1 MLVFL
6 TIILSELPFCSSQH
20 MQVNDNGHITFL
32 SPSGDYVPKPFPL
45 ENNLQLIA
53 PYWVDLDTRN
63 PLSGLVWYRIAT
75 DSTTLGR
82 AATDIQRAFPNQRP
96 FTPAWLLVATW
107 DHVGRYSKE
116 VDVVRKC

>member
-1 MLVFL
+1 
-6 TIILSELPFCSSQH
+6 
-20 MQVNDNGHITFL
+20 MQVNTNGHITFFD
-32 SPSGDYVPKPFPL
+32 PSGSYVPDPFPL
-45 ENNLQLIA
+45 ANNLQLIT

-63 PLSGLVWYRIAT
+63 SLSGLVWYRIAT

-82 AATDIQRAFPNQRP
+82 AATDIQRAFPDQLP

-107 DHVGRYSKE
+107 DHVGRHERE